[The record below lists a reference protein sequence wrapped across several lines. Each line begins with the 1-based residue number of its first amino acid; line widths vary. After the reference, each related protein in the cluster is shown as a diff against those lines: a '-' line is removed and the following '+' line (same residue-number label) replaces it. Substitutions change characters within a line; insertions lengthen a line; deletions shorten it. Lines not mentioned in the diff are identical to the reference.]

1 MGRSS
6 LGKAVTGGAR
16 TTAGQAGGAS
26 NIRRKSNP
34 PPSSGSSTG
43 EAGKGLVGEPA
54 KRIVALEK
62 KVNKGTA
69 SKAEITELKKL
80 ETANEEATRR
90 ARVRASESLRNRKGV
105 MPTKP
110 EEPKDAVATYMK
122 TGKKLEGFTPTP
134 RQVEQYERSVAARRV
149 TGKKAGGKV
158 MKRKAGGR
166 LKDVPTTKTG
176 LAKLP
181 TNVRNKMGYAKSG
194 GKVSDT
200 KNATP
205 RDKPTPPI
213 GKGAVARGNRISEM
227 EAKAAKAMKNK
238 MGGGQV
244 MKYKKGGMIYKK
256 GGGVIK
262 ASDGDSFV
270 AGCYTNK
277 SIA

>member
-6 LGKAVTGGAR
+6 LRKVVTGGAR
-16 TTAGQAGGAS
+16 TTADQAGGAS
-26 NIRRKSNP
+26 NIRRK
-34 PPSSGSSTG
+34 PSAGSGSSTG
-43 EAGKGLVGEPA
+43 EAGKGLISDRA
-54 KRIVALEK
+54 RNKVALEK
-62 KVNKGTA
+62 KVNNDTA
-69 SKAEITELKKL
+69 SKKEIAELKKL
-80 ETANEEATRR
+80 EAADKADTLRAT
-90 ARVRASESLRNRKGV
+90 VKASEARRNRQGIMADK
-105 MPTKP
+105 PKKP
-110 EEPKDAVATYMK
+110 EDAVATYMK

-134 RQVEQYERSVAARRV
+134 RQVEQYERSAAAREA

-158 MKRKAGGR
+158 MKRKA
-166 LKDVPTTKTG
+166 
-176 LAKLP
+176 
-181 TNVRNKMGYAKSG
+181 G

>member
-1 MGRSS
+1 MANFKRV
-6 LGKAVTGGAR
+6 LTGGAR
-16 TTAGQAGGAS
+16 SSAAS
-26 NIRRKSNP
+26 TGTGFRGKSNP
-34 PPSSGSSTG
+34 S
-43 EAGKGLVGEPA
+43 GLVGEPA
-54 KRIVALEK
+54 KKIVALEK
-62 KVNKGTA
+62 KVNEGTA
-69 SKAEITELKKL
+69 SKAEIAELRKL

-90 ARVRASESLRNRKGV
+90 ATVKASETLRNRQGV

-110 EEPKDAVATYMK
+110 EKPKDAVATYMK
-122 TGKKLEGFTPTP
+122 TGEKLEGFTPTP
-134 RQVEQYERSVAARRV
+134 RQVEQRKRNVAARGA

-158 MKRKAGGR
+158 MKRKAGG
-166 LKDVPTTKTG
+166 K
-176 LAKLP
+176 
-181 TNVRNKMGYAKSG
+181 VR
-194 GKVSDT
+194 DT
-200 KNATP
+200 KNAKP
-205 RDKPTPPI
+205 KDRPTPPI
-213 GKGAVARGNRISEM
+213 GKGAVERGNRISEM

>member
-6 LGKAVTGGAR
+6 LRKVVAGGAR
-16 TTAGQAGGAS
+16 TTADQAGGAS
-26 NIRRKSNP
+26 KIRRKSNP

-43 EAGKGLVGEPA
+43 EAGKGLVGDRA
-54 KRIVALEK
+54 KKIVALER
-62 KVNKGTA
+62 KVNEGTA
-69 SKAEITELKKL
+69 SKAEIAELRKL

-90 ARVRASESLRNRKGV
+90 ARVRASESLRNRQGIMADKPKK
-105 MPTKP
+105 PT
-110 EEPKDAVATYMK
+110 DAVATYMK
-122 TGKKLEGFTPTP
+122 TGEKLEGFTPTP
-134 RQVEQYERSVAARRV
+134 RQVEQYERSVAARKE

-158 MKRKAGGR
+158 MKRKAGG
-166 LKDVPTTKTG
+166 K
-176 LAKLP
+176 
-181 TNVRNKMGYAKSG
+181 VR
-194 GKVSDT
+194 DT

-205 RDKPTPPI
+205 KDKPTPPI
-213 GKGAVARGNRISEM
+213 GKGAVERGNRMSKM
-227 EAKAAKAMKNK
+227 EAGSAKAMNNK